1 MRDGDR
7 EEPCDP
13 IVAPVSMAADVAGYR
28 WARDKV
34 GQAGGAVYRLH
45 GNPTKPDLFLKQGRG
60 DAADE
65 ITDEMARLLWLNGH
79 LPAPSVVN
87 FVRTVGEAWML
98 TTAVPGQTAA
108 QALRAKA
115 GAGQDVVDGLARFM
129 RRLHAVPVNA
139 CPFNGDHAY
148 RLVRARARID
158 ADLVDADDFDT
169 EREGWTAEDVWT
181 EIQTLLPLQGDRVVT
196 HGDFSLDNLM
206 IREGEVTG
214 CIDVGR
220 MGVADRYQDL
230 AILWNSLGEFGP
242 ELQAR
247 LLEQYGVEEPDQ
259 RRLRFHLLLD
269 ELF

>member
-1 MRDGDR
+1 
-7 EEPCDP
+7 
-13 IVAPVSMAADVAGYR
+13 
-28 WARDKV
+28 
-34 GQAGGAVYRLH
+34 
-45 GNPTKPDLFLKQGRG
+45 
-60 DAADE
+60 
-65 ITDEMARLLWLNGH
+65 
-79 LPAPSVVN
+79 
-87 FVRTVGEAWML
+87 ML

-115 GAGQDVVDGLARFM
+115 GAGQDVVDALARFL

-139 CPFNGDHAY
+139 CPFNGHHAY

-230 AILWNSLGEFGP
+230 AILWNSLGAFGP

>member
-1 MRDGDR
+1 MSDGDR
-7 EEPCDP
+7 EEPCHSIAVP
-13 IVAPVSMAADVAGYR
+13 ASMAADVEGYR
-28 WARDKV
+28 WARDQV

-45 GNPTKPDLFLKQGRG
+45 GKPAHPDLFLKRGRG
-60 DAADE
+60 DMADE
-65 ITDEMARLLWLNGH
+65 ITDEMTRLVWLDGR

-87 FVRTVGEAWML
+87 FVRTAGEAWML
-98 TTAVPGQTAA
+98 TTAVAGQTAA

-115 GAGQDVVDGLARFM
+115 GAGAEVIDALARFM

-139 CPFNGDHAY
+139 CPFKSDHAY
-148 RLVRARARID
+148 RLTLARARID
-158 ADLVDADDFDT
+158 ADRVDADDFDA
-169 EREGWTAEDVWT
+169 EREGWTAEEVWT
-181 EIQTLLPLQGDRVVT
+181 ELQTLLPLQGDGVVT

-220 MGVADRYQDL
+220 MGVADPYQDL

-242 ELQAR
+242 ETQAR
-247 LLEQYGVEEPDQ
+247 FLQQYGVEKPDE

>member
-1 MRDGDR
+1 M
-7 EEPCDP
+7 
-13 IVAPVSMAADVAGYR
+13 
-28 WARDKV
+28 
-34 GQAGGAVYRLH
+34 
-45 GNPTKPDLFLKQGRG
+45 
-60 DAADE
+60 
-65 ITDEMARLLWLNGH
+65 
-79 LPAPSVVN
+79 
-87 FVRTVGEAWML
+87 
-98 TTAVPGQTAA
+98 
-108 QALRAKA
+108 
-115 GAGQDVVDGLARFM
+115 
-129 RRLHAVPVNA
+129 
-139 CPFNGDHAY
+139 
-148 RLVRARARID
+148 
-158 ADLVDADDFDT
+158 
-169 EREGWTAEDVWT
+169 
-181 EIQTLLPLQGDRVVT
+181 VT